1 MTTIQETP
9 TPIRVA
15 ETDHDGAGAP
25 SELPEVL
32 PIAEGEPTF
41 IPPAA
46 LVEATAAADSITA
59 WHNAQTVTSLW
70 TNSSANNG
78 WAAIAG
84 VGFLKVNNAEE
95 TSHQTMLAL
104 LSLAHATG
112 AKVNVRVE
120 SDNLIH
126 EVYSL

>member
-9 TPIRVA
+9 TLIPVS
-15 ETDHDGAGAP
+15 ETDPDGAGAP
-25 SELPEVL
+25 SGLPEVQSV
-32 PIAEGEPTF
+32 AEGEPTF

-46 LVEATAAADSITA
+46 LVEANAAEESITA
-59 WHNAQTVTSLW
+59 WHNGQTVTTMW

-84 VGFLKVNNAEE
+84 VGFRKVNNAEE

-112 AKVNVRVE
+112 GKVNVRIE
-120 SDNLIH
+120 ADNLIH